1 MSRLTRL
8 SLANRSVVLLLALL
22 TVLAG
27 ALSATSLKQELIPN
41 IATPMGTI
49 ISIYPGASPETVE
62 SDVTK
67 KIEDAIKGVEG
78 VTDINSTSASN
89 TSTINVEWDYGEDD
103 KQITSDI
110 RSAID
115 GISSDLPETV
125 DPEVITG
132 SFDDVPVLLT
142 AVSSDSSPTVLSDDV
157 ENVIVPAIK
166 KVSGVRD
173 VSVAGDEEHE
183 IDITFDQAK
192 LNNLHIDP
200 ANLRQ
205 ILGANQSAIPSGTMK
220 TATSNIDVQTGT
232 TYKSAEEIGEIEL
245 QGEDGRPVRLKRV
258 ATIEERPVDDSSI
271 SRVNGVDAVTLAIT
285 KDSSANTVAVTKA
298 VHAELDKLQ
307 QKAGHGTKF
316 TTVFDQAPWIEQ
328 SIHDLTTEGGIG
340 LVMAVLV
347 ILLFLRSLGP
357 TLITGISIPIS
368 LFFALIALKVG
379 GYSLNIF
386 TLGAL
391 TVAIGRVVDD
401 SIVVIENIKR
411 HQGLGESGFSTLV
424 GSVKEVAG
432 AVTSSTLTT
441 VAVFLP
447 IGLVSGQAGELFRP
461 FALTVTVALLA
472 SLFVSLTVVPVLAS
486 YFMQRHGAD
495 VVHAHDESHGWLQN
509 TYIPVLNWALGH
521 RAITLILAVGLFVG
535 TMALTPLLKTDFIGA
550 GSAENLQ
557 VVQKLPT
564 GTSLAETDA
573 AARKVEQVI
582 DADPNFGTYSTSI
595 AEGSSLF
602 VATKNDTNEA
612 TIMVLLKP
620 GTDATKAAK
629 RLRASLAKLHD
640 VGDIEVAIGDSET
653 SSKIVMYVESPNQD
667 NLIDANDKTLAMLKR
682 VKGLTNIE
690 SDLAEKREMLQV
702 GMRSREAADL
712 GMTKASVGE
721 AVSWAV
727 RGEKIG
733 EMSKG
738 NRTLDI
744 YLRSQE
750 PAKSLEEIDQ
760 VVLPVTQKMTMDAR
774 KDAGDRVEDWA
785 DDFEDANKH
794 DATKAYKDSKKEL
807 KKQQQQ
813 ADEQAVQLR
822 AQLQDARHQLAKLQ
836 AQLKKAQQGSDPNK
850 IGENVYRISEA
861 ISAMAERISELSAA
875 VSSSGDQADSMGD
888 QLDQLRDQREDSL
901 DNQDTSDAISNAGER
916 AQKVDATPV
925 RLNRVANV
933 QMVEAASQIT
943 RVDGARAVTITAASE
958 GNDLS
963 ATTAAIKTGIAK
975 LDLPD
980 GVTIRVGGV
989 SQDQQESFAQLGNA
1003 MLAAIAIVFLIMAAT
1018 FGSLIQPLILL
1029 ISIPFAAT
1037 GALGLSL
1044 ATDTPLGVP
1053 SMIGLLMLIGIVV
1066 TNAIVLIDLI
1076 NQKRSAGADVEESI
1090 MAGARL
1096 RVRPIVMTALATI
1109 SALIPMGLGLTG
1121 GGVFIS
1127 KPLAIVVIGGLISSS
1142 ILTLILVPVLYDLV
1156 ERRPRW
1162 LRPHLASR
1170 ESLDA
1175 WSEGPGPE
1183 QPHS

>member
-22 TVLAG
+22 TVAAG
-27 ALSATSLKQELIPN
+27 ALSAKSLKQELIPN

-49 ISIYPGASPETVE
+49 ISIYPGASPESVE
-62 SDVTK
+62 ADVTK
-67 KIEDAIKGVEG
+67 KIEDAVKGVDG
-78 VTDINSTSASN
+78 ITDINSTSSSN
-89 TSTINVEWDYGEDD
+89 TSTINVEWEYGEDD
-103 KQITSDI
+103 DKITSDI

-115 GISSDLPETV
+115 GIKSDLPETV

-132 SFDDVPVLLT
+132 SFDDVPILLM
-142 AVSSDSSPTVLSDDV
+142 AVSSDLDPSRLSDEVAD
-157 ENVIVPAIK
+157 NIVPAIK
-166 KVSGVRD
+166 KVPGVRD
-173 VSVAGDEEHE
+173 VSVAGDEERE
-183 IDITFDQAK
+183 IDITVDQAK
-192 LNNLHIDP
+192 MNKLGVDP
-200 ANLRQ
+200 TMLSQVLRANL
-205 ILGANQSAIPSGTMK
+205 SAIPSGTMK
-220 TATSNIDVQTGT
+220 TGRANLDVQTGRT
-232 TYKSAEEIGEIEL
+232 FSSAEEIGNIEV
-245 QGEDGRPVRLKRV
+245 QGEDDPIKLNQV
-258 ATIEERPVDDSSI
+258 ATVEERPVDESSI
-271 SRVNGVDAVTLAIT
+271 SRVNSRDAVTLSIT
-285 KDSSANTVAVTKA
+285 KDSDANTVAVAAAAHK
-298 VHAELDKLQ
+298 EFDRLQ
-307 QKAGHGTKF
+307 KSLGNGTKF
-316 TTVFDQAPWIEQ
+316 TEVFDQAPWIQQ
-328 SIHDLTTEGGIG
+328 SIDDLTTEGAIG
-340 LVMAVLV
+340 LVMAILV

-357 TLITGISIPIS
+357 TLITGMSIPIS
-368 LFFALIALKVG
+368 LLFAMIALKVG

-411 HQGLGESGFSTLV
+411 HQGLGETGFGTLI

-461 FALTVTVALLA
+461 FALTVTVSLLA
-472 SLFVSLTVVPVLAS
+472 SLVVSLTVVPVLAS
-486 YFMQRHGAD
+486 YFMQRRGAD
-495 VVHAHDESHGWLQN
+495 EAVAHAHDESQGWLQN
-509 TYIPVLNWALGH
+509 TYIPVLRWTLGH
-521 RAITLILAVGLFVG
+521 RAITLILAIGLFVG

-573 AARKVEQVI
+573 AARRVEQVI
-582 DADPNFGTYSTSI
+582 DADPAFGTYATSI

-612 TIMVLLKP
+612 SITVLLKP
-620 GTDATKAAK
+620 GEDATKAAK
-629 RLRASLAKLHD
+629 HLRRELAELHD

-653 SSKIVMYVESPNQD
+653 SSKIVLYVESPDQSKLAN
-667 NLIDANDKTLAMLKR
+667 ANDQAVAMLKK
-682 VKGLTNIE
+682 VKGLTNID
-690 SDLAEKREMLQV
+690 SDLAEKRDMLEV
-702 GMRSREAADL
+702 TLNNEKAAQL

-733 EMSKG
+733 ELSQ
-738 NRTLDI
+738 NDRTLDI

-750 PAKSLEEIDQ
+750 PAKDLEELNGI
-760 VVLPVTQKMTMDAR
+760 VLPVTQKMTADTRQDASDAL
-774 KDAGDRVEDWA
+774 KDDQDALQ
-785 DDFEDANKH
+785 DDQEH
-794 DATKAYKDSKKEL
+794 DATKAYNKSKKEL
-807 KKQQQQ
+807 KKSRQSSRAENASARAQLADAQVQLAQLRQDLKQAQQQQ
-813 ADEQAVQLR
+813 AN
-822 AQLQDARHQLAKLQ
+822 
-836 AQLKKAQQGSDPNK
+836 DPNK
-850 IGENVYRISEA
+850 LSQNVYDISEQ
-861 ISAMAERISELSAA
+861 ISALTEKIAQLSAA
-875 VSSSGDQADSMGD
+875 VSSASSQDDSMGD
-888 QLDQLRDQREDSL
+888 QLDELRDQRDKSL
-901 DNQDTSDAISNAGER
+901 KYQKRGDKLSDRGDDI
-916 AQKVDATPV
+916 DDLLATPV
-925 RLNRVANV
+925 ALNEVATVDKV
-933 QMVEAASQIT
+933 QAASQIT

-963 ATTAAIKTGIAK
+963 AATAAINAGIAK
-975 LDLPD
+975 LDLPE

-1018 FGSLIQPLILL
+1018 FGSLIQPMILL
-1029 ISIPFAAT
+1029 VSIPFAAT

-1076 NQKRSAGADVEESI
+1076 NQKRAGGEDVEESI

-1156 ERRPRW
+1156 ERRPKW
-1162 LRPHLASR
+1162 LRPHLAARASVT
-1170 ESLDA
+1170 E
-1175 WSEGPGPE
+1175 
-1183 QPHS
+1183 

>member
-22 TVLAG
+22 TVAAG
-27 ALSATSLKQELIPN
+27 ALSAKSLKQELIPN

-49 ISIYPGASPETVE
+49 ISIYPGASPESVE
-62 SDVTK
+62 ADVTK
-67 KIEDAIKGVEG
+67 KIEDAVKGVDG
-78 VTDINSTSASN
+78 ITDINSTSSSN
-89 TSTINVEWDYGEDD
+89 TSTINVEWEYGEDD
-103 KQITSDI
+103 DKITSDI

-115 GISSDLPETV
+115 GISTDLPETV

-132 SFDDVPVLLT
+132 SFDDVPILLM
-142 AVSSDSSPTVLSDDV
+142 AVSSDLDPKRLSDEVADS
-157 ENVIVPAIK
+157 IVPALK
-166 KVSGVRD
+166 KVPGVRD
-173 VSVAGDEEHE
+173 VSVAGDEERE
-183 IDITFDQAK
+183 IDITVDQAK
-192 LNNLHIDP
+192 MNKLGIDP
-200 ANLRQ
+200 ANLSQVLR
-205 ILGANQSAIPSGTMK
+205 ANLSAIPSGTMK
-220 TATSNIDVQTGT
+220 TGRANLDVQTGRT
-232 TYKSAEEIGEIEL
+232 FSSAEEIGNIEV
-245 QGEDGRPVRLKRV
+245 QGEDDPILLKDV
-258 ATIEERPVDDSSI
+258 ATVEERPVDESSI
-271 SRVNGVDAVTLAIT
+271 SRVNSRDAVTLSIT
-285 KDSSANTVAVTKA
+285 KDTNANTVAVAKA
-298 VHAELDKLQ
+298 AHKEFDRLQ
-307 QKAGHGTKF
+307 KSLGNGTKF
-316 TTVFDQAPWIEQ
+316 TEVFDQAPWIQQ
-328 SIHDLTTEGGIG
+328 SIDDLTTEGAIG
-340 LVMAVLV
+340 LVMAILV

-357 TLITGISIPIS
+357 TLITGMSIPIS
-368 LFFALIALKVG
+368 LLFALIALKVG

-411 HQGLGESGFSTLV
+411 HQGLGEFGFGTLI

-461 FALTVTVALLA
+461 FALTVTVSLLA
-472 SLFVSLTVVPVLAS
+472 SLLVSLTVVPVLAS

-495 VVHAHDESHGWLQN
+495 EAVAHAHDESQGWLQN
-509 TYIPVLNWALGH
+509 TYIPVLRWTLGH

-573 AARKVEQVI
+573 AARKVEEVI
-582 DADPNFGTYSTSI
+582 DADPAFGTYATSI

-612 TIMVLLKP
+612 SITVLLKP
-620 GTDATKAAK
+620 GEDATKAAK
-629 RLRASLAKLHD
+629 HLRRELAQLQD

-653 SSKIVMYVESPNQD
+653 SSKIVLYVESPDQSK
-667 NLIDANDKTLAMLKR
+667 LAGANDQALAMLEKI
-682 VKGLTNIE
+682 KGLTNVD
-690 SDLAEKREMLQV
+690 SDLAEKREMLEV
-702 GMRSREAADL
+702 NLNDARAAEL

-733 EMSKG
+733 ELSQDD
-738 NRTLDI
+738 RTLDI

-750 PAKSLEEIDQ
+750 PAKDLEELNGIM
-760 VVLPVTQKMTMDAR
+760 LPTSQKMTADTRQDASDALKDEQDALQDDQEDDATDAYHDAKKDLKKSRQKSRSESAALRRQLEDAR
-774 KDAGDRVEDWA
+774 
-785 DDFEDANKH
+785 
-794 DATKAYKDSKKEL
+794 
-807 KKQQQQ
+807 
-813 ADEQAVQLR
+813 VQL
-822 AQLQDARHQLAKLQ
+822 AQLQQD
-836 AQLKKAQQGSDPNK
+836 LKEAQQANDPNK
-850 IGENVYRISEA
+850 VSERVYAISEA
-861 ISAMAERISELSAA
+861 ISDLTEKIAQLSGA
-875 VSSSGDQADSMGD
+875 VSSAGAQDDSMGD
-888 QLDQLRDQREDSL
+888 QLDDLRDQRDKSL
-901 DNQDTSDAISNAGER
+901 KYQKRGDKLSDQGDAI
-916 AQKVDATPV
+916 DDLMPTPV
-925 RLNRVANV
+925 ALNEVATVSKV
-933 QMVEAASQIT
+933 QAASQIT

-963 ATTAAIKTGIAK
+963 ATTAAIKAGIAK
-975 LDLPD
+975 LDLPE

-1029 ISIPFAAT
+1029 VSIPFAAT
-1037 GALGLSL
+1037 GALALSL
-1044 ATDTPLGVP
+1044 VTDTPLGVP

-1076 NQKRSAGADVEESI
+1076 NQKRSSGEDVEESI

-1156 ERRPRW
+1156 ERRPKW

-1170 ESLDA
+1170 QGV
-1175 WSEGPGPE
+1175 SE
-1183 QPHS
+1183 

>member
-8 SLANRSVVLLLALL
+8 SLANRSVVLMLALL

-27 ALSATSLKQELIPN
+27 ALAAKSLKQELIPN

-49 ISIYPGASPETVE
+49 ISIYPGASPSTVE

-67 KIEDAIKGVEG
+67 KIEDAVKAVDG

-89 TSTINVEWDYGEDD
+89 TSTINVEWEYGEDD
-103 KQITSDI
+103 DKITSDI

-132 SFDDVPVLLT
+132 SFDDVPVLLI
-142 AVSSDSSPTVLSDDV
+142 AVSSASDDTTLANDV
-157 ENVIVPAIK
+157 DDLIVPALK
-166 KVSGVRD
+166 KVAGVRD
-173 VSVAGDEEHE
+173 VSVAGDEERE
-183 IDITFDQAK
+183 IVITFDQAK
-192 LNNLHIDP
+192 LNERSVDP
-200 ANLRQ
+200 STLRQVLAANL
-205 ILGANQSAIPSGTMK
+205 SAIPSGTMK
-220 TATSNIDVQTGT
+220 TGRENLDVQTGHT
-232 TYKSAEEIGEIEL
+232 FRSAEEIGNIEIQGSIKNESRTYKLNEL
-245 QGEDGRPVRLKRV
+245 
-258 ATIEERPVDDSSI
+258 ATVEERPVDDSSI
-271 SRVNGVDAVTLAIT
+271 SRVDGRDAVTLSIT
-285 KDSSANTVAVTKA
+285 KDPSSNTVAVSKG
-298 VHAELDKLQ
+298 VLDELDGLEK
-307 QKAGHGTKF
+307 KVGHGTEF

-357 TLITGISIPIS
+357 TLITGVSIPIS
-368 LFFALIALKVG
+368 LMFALIALKVG

-411 HQGLGESGFSTLV
+411 HQGLGESGFGTLV

-486 YFMQRHGAD
+486 YFMQRHPEKDAAE
-495 VVHAHDESHGWLQN
+495 AHDESQGWLQN
-509 TYIPVLNWALGH
+509 AYIPVLNWSLGH

-550 GSAENLQ
+550 SSAENLQ
-557 VVQKLPT
+557 VVQKLPI
-564 GTSLAETDA
+564 GSSLAETDA
-573 AARKVEQVI
+573 AARKVEEVI
-582 DADPNFGTYSTSI
+582 DADPNFGTYATSI

-612 TIMVLLKP
+612 SITVLLKP
-620 GTDATKAAK
+620 DVDALESAK
-629 RLRASLAKLHD
+629 KLRANLANLRD

-653 SSKIVMYVESPNQD
+653 SSKVVLYVEGPDQED
-667 NLIDANDKTLAMLKR
+667 LDVANTQTVAMLDK
-682 VKGLTNIE
+682 VEGLTNIE
-690 SDLAEKREMLQV
+690 SDLGEKRQMLEV
-702 GMRSREAADL
+702 NLNEERAGEL
-712 GMTKASVGE
+712 GMTKASVGQ

-733 EMSKG
+733 ELSQDDH
-738 NRTLDI
+738 TLDI

-750 PAKSLEEIDQ
+750 PATDLSELDGIM
-760 VVLPVTQKMTMDAR
+760 LPVTQKMTADAR
-774 KDAGDRVEDWA
+774 KEAGDRVEDLSDEFQ
-785 DDFEDANKH
+785 DDQEDDATDAYH
-794 DATKAYKDSKKEL
+794 DAKKDLKKER
-807 KKQQQQ
+807 KNAKAQS
-813 ADEQAVQLR
+813 EKLR
-822 AQLQDARHQLAKLQ
+822 AQIQSARRELARLQ
-836 AQLKKAQQGSDPNK
+836 AQLKQAQQDPNP
-850 IGENVYRISEA
+850 EAVSEDVYRISER
-861 ISAMAERISELSAA
+861 ISAVSAQIAELSAA
-875 VSSSGDQADSMGD
+875 VAASGSQADSMGD
-888 QLDQLRDQREDSL
+888 QLDDLRDQREDAL
-901 DNQDTSDAISNAGER
+901 DNQDRSDDISDAADD
-916 AQKVDATPV
+916 AQELLATAVP
-925 RLNRVANV
+925 LTDVAQVSTV
-933 QMVEAASQIT
+933 QAASQIT

-958 GNDLS
+958 GKDLS
-963 ATTAAIKTGIAK
+963 ATTAAIKAGIAK
-975 LDLPD
+975 LELPD
-980 GVTIRVGGV
+980 GVTIRLGGV
-989 SQDQQESFAQLGNA
+989 SQDQQESFGQLGNA
-1003 MLAAIAIVFLIMAAT
+1003 MLVAIAIVFLIMAAT

-1029 ISIPFAAT
+1029 VSIPFAAT

-1076 NQKRSAGADVEESI
+1076 NQKRAEGADVEESI

-1156 ERRPRW
+1156 ERRPKW
-1162 LRPHLASR
+1162 LRPHLASKTSVT
-1170 ESLDA
+1170 E
-1175 WSEGPGPE
+1175 
-1183 QPHS
+1183 

>member
-22 TVLAG
+22 TVVAG
-27 ALSATSLKQELIPN
+27 ALSAKSLKQELIPN
-41 IATPMGTI
+41 IAAPMGTI
-49 ISIYPGASPETVE
+49 ISIYPGASPESVE
-62 SDVTK
+62 ADVTK
-67 KIEDAIKGVEG
+67 KIEDAVKGVDG
-78 VTDINSTSASN
+78 VTDINSTSSSN
-89 TSTINVEWDYGEDD
+89 TSTINIEWEYGEDD
-103 KQITSDI
+103 DKITSDI
-110 RSAID
+110 RSAVDSID
-115 GISSDLPETV
+115 SDLPSTV

-132 SFDDVPVLLT
+132 SFDDIPILLM
-142 AVSSDSSPTVLSDDV
+142 AVSADTTATELSDEVADT
-157 ENVIVPAIK
+157 IVPTIK
-166 KVSGVRD
+166 KVPGVRD
-173 VSVAGDEEHE
+173 VSVAGDEELE
-183 IDITFDQAK
+183 VDITFDQAK
-192 LNNLHIDP
+192 LDNLHIDP
-200 ANLRQ
+200 ASMSQ
-205 ILGANQSAIPSGTMK
+205 ILGVNQSAIPSGTMK
-220 TATSNIDVQTGT
+220 TSTTNLDVQTGK
-232 TYKSAEEIGEIEL
+232 TYKSAAEIGDIEL
-245 QGEDGRPVRLKRV
+245 QGEDGHPVKLSRV
-258 ATIEERPVDDSSI
+258 ATIEERPTDDSSV
-271 SRVNGVDAVTLAIT
+271 SRVNGRDAVTLAIT
-285 KDSSANTVAVTKA
+285 KDQDANTVAV
-298 VHAELDKLQ
+298 AEAAHKEFDRLQ
-307 QKAGHGTKF
+307 KNLGNGTKF
-316 TTVFDQAPWIEQ
+316 TEVFDQAPWIQQ
-328 SIHDLTTEGGIG
+328 SIDDLTTEGAIG
-340 LVMAVLV
+340 LVMAILV

-368 LFFALIALKVG
+368 LLFAMIALNVG

-411 HQGLGESGFSTLV
+411 HQGLGEWGFPTLIE
-424 GSVKEVAG
+424 SVREVAG

-461 FALTVTVALLA
+461 FAVTVTVSLLA
-472 SLFVSLTVVPVLAS
+472 SLVVSLTVVPVLAS
-486 YFMQRHGAD
+486 YFMQRRGAAD
-495 VVHAHDESHGWLQN
+495 ALAHAHDETEGWLQN
-509 TYIPVLNWALGH
+509 TYMPVLRWTLAH

-573 AARKVEQVI
+573 AARKVEAVI
-582 DADPNFGTYSTSI
+582 DADPAFGTYATSI

-612 TIMVLLKP
+612 SITVLLKP
-620 GTDATKAAK
+620 GEDATKAAK
-629 RLRASLAKLHD
+629 HLRASLAKLHD

-653 SSKIVMYVESPNQD
+653 SSKIVLYVESPDQTK
-667 NLIDANDKTLAMLKR
+667 LAGANDKALAMLEK
-682 VKGLTNIE
+682 VKGLTNID

-702 GMRSREAADL
+702 DVQPRKAAAL
-712 GMTKASVGE
+712 GMTKAGIGE

-733 EMSKG
+733 ELSKD

-750 PAKSLEEIDQ
+750 PAKSLEEINQ
-760 VVLPVTQKMTMDAR
+760 IFLPVSQKMTMDAR

-785 DDFEDANKH
+785 DDFEDKNED
-794 DATKAYKDSKKEL
+794 DATDAYKDSKKEL
-807 KKQQQQ
+807 KKQREQADQQ
-813 ADEQAVQLR
+813 ATKIR
-822 AQLQDARHQLAKLQ
+822 AQLDEARHQMAKLQ
-836 AQLKKAQQGSDPNK
+836 AQLKQAQQGSDPNK
-850 IGENVYRISEA
+850 VGENVYRISEA

-875 VSSSGDQADSMGD
+875 VSSSGEQADSMGD
-888 QLDQLRDQREDSL
+888 QLDQLRDQRDDTL
-901 DNQDTSDAISNAGER
+901 DNQDKSDAIQNAGER
-916 AQKVDATPV
+916 AQKVDATPI
-925 RLNRVANV
+925 RLNEVASV
-933 QMVEAASQIT
+933 RMVEAASQIT

-963 ATTAAIKTGIAK
+963 ATTAAIKAGIAK
-975 LDLPD
+975 LDLPE

-1018 FGSLIQPLILL
+1018 FGSLIQPMILL
-1029 ISIPFAAT
+1029 VSIPFAAT
-1037 GALGLSL
+1037 GALALSL

-1076 NQKRSAGADVEESI
+1076 NQKRGDGADVEESI

-1142 ILTLILVPVLYDLV
+1142 MLTLILVPVLYDLV
-1156 ERRPRW
+1156 ERRPKW
-1162 LRPHLASR
+1162 MRPHLAAST
-1170 ESLDA
+1170 SDA
-1175 WSEGPGPE
+1175 E
-1183 QPHS
+1183 

>member
-8 SLANRSVVLLLALL
+8 SLANRSVVLMLALL

-27 ALSATSLKQELIPN
+27 ALSAKSLKQELIPN

-67 KIEDAIKGVEG
+67 KIEDAVKGVDG
-78 VTDINSTSASN
+78 VTDIDSTSASN
-89 TSTINVEWDYGEDD
+89 TSTINVKWEYGEDD
-103 KQITSDI
+103 DKITSDI

-115 GISSDLPETV
+115 GINTDLPETV

-132 SFDDVPVLLT
+132 SFDDVPVLLV
-142 AVSSDSSPTVLSDDV
+142 AVSGDRGDTTLSNDV
-157 ENVIVPAIK
+157 HDVIVPAIK

-173 VSVAGDEEHE
+173 VSVAGDEERE
-183 IDITFDQAK
+183 VDITVDQAK
-192 LNNLHIDP
+192 MNRLGVDP
-200 ANLRQ
+200 TTLRQVLTANL
-205 ILGANQSAIPSGTMK
+205 SAYPSGTMK
-220 TATSNIDVQTGT
+220 TGRSNLDVQTGRT
-232 TYKSAEEIGEIEL
+232 FKSAREIGTIEV
-245 QGEDGRPVRLKRV
+245 QGEDDPILLKDV
-258 ATIEERPVDDSSI
+258 ATVEERPVDESSI
-271 SRVNGVDAVTLAIT
+271 SRVNGRDAVTLSIT
-285 KDSSANTVAVTKA
+285 KDQNANTVAVARA
-298 VHAELDKLQ
+298 VHKEIDSLRKRV
-307 QKAGHGTKF
+307 GHGTVF
-316 TTVFDQAPWIEQ
+316 STVFDQAPWIEQ
-328 SIHDLTTEGGIG
+328 SIHDLTSEGGIG
-340 LVMAVLV
+340 LVMAILV

-368 LFFALIALKVG
+368 LMFALIALKVG

-411 HQGLGESGFSTLV
+411 HQGLGESGFGTLV

-461 FALTVTVALLA
+461 FALTVTVSLLA

-486 YFMQRHGAD
+486 YFMQRRGPQDAIA
-495 VVHAHDESHGWLQN
+495 HAHDESQGWLQN

-521 RAITLILAVGLFVG
+521 RAITLILAIGLFVG

-573 AARKVEQVI
+573 AARKVEAVI
-582 DADPNFGTYSTSI
+582 KADSNFGTYATSI

-612 TIMVLLKP
+612 SITVLLKP

-629 RLRASLAKLHD
+629 RLRRELAVLHD

-653 SSKIVMYVESPNQD
+653 SSKIVLYVESPDQSK
-667 NLIDANDKTLAMLKR
+667 LEGANEQALSVLHK
-682 VKGLTNIE
+682 VKGLTNID
-690 SDLAEKREMLQV
+690 SDLAEKRDMLEV
-702 GMRSREAADL
+702 SLHNRRAADL

-733 EMSKG
+733 ELSK
-738 NRTLDI
+738 NDRTLDI

-750 PAKSLEEIDQ
+750 PAKNLGELHGI
-760 VVLPVTQKMTMDAR
+760 LMPVTQKMTADTR
-774 KDAGDRVEDWA
+774 KDASDA
-785 DDFEDANKH
+785 LQDDQNAYRDDQESDATDEYH
-794 DATKAYKDSKKEL
+794 DAKKDL
-807 KKQQQQ
+807 KKSRQQSRRES
-813 ADEQAVQLR
+813 AKLRGQLE
-822 AQLQDARHQLAKLQ
+822 DARHQMAALQ
-836 AQLKKAQQGSDPNK
+836 ADLKAAQQNPDPNK
-850 IGENVYRISEA
+850 VSDNVYRISEA
-861 ISAMAERISELSAA
+861 ISDLSEKIAQLSQA
-875 VSSSGDQADSMGD
+875 VASAGVQTNSMGD
-888 QLDQLRDQREDSL
+888 QLDELHDQREKALKSQHKTDKFS
-901 DNQDTSDAISNAGER
+901 DRADAI
-916 AQKVDATPV
+916 DDLLATPV
-925 RLNRVANV
+925 HLNEVADVSMV
-933 QMVEAASQIT
+933 QAASQIT

-963 ATTAAIKTGIAK
+963 ATTADIKAGLAK
-975 LDLPD
+975 LDLPA
-980 GVTIRVGGV
+980 GVTIRIGGV
-989 SQDQQESFAQLGNA
+989 SQDQQESFGQLGNA

-1029 ISIPFAAT
+1029 VSIPFAAT
-1037 GALGLSL
+1037 GALALSL
-1044 ATDTPLGVP
+1044 VTDTPLGVP

-1076 NQKRSAGADVEESI
+1076 NQKRGGGSDVEESI

-1142 ILTLILVPVLYDLV
+1142 VLTLILVPVLYDLV
-1156 ERRPRW
+1156 ERRPKW
-1162 LRPHLASR
+1162 LRPHLAARTST
-1170 ESLDA
+1170 E
-1175 WSEGPGPE
+1175 E
-1183 QPHS
+1183 